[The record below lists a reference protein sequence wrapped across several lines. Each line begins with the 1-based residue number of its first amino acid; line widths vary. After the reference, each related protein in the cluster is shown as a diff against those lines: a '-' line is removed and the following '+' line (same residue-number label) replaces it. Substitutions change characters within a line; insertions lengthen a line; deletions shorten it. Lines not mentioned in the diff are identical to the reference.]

1 MNELKV
7 DLLLTKLHLPDL
19 QEVDEETLDN
29 ASACLTGPLDD
40 NSDNVG
46 SSAADIN
53 SIAEERYSTTRTR
66 LGATRSSAALRHE
79 IRVYNIYALGLYKYL

>member
-1 MNELKV
+1 MLPQTVMNELKV

-53 SIAEERYSTTRTR
+53 SIAEERYVLSCTMCPN
-66 LGATRSSAALRHE
+66 SD
-79 IRVYNIYALGLYKYL
+79 

>member
-1 MNELKV
+1 MF
-7 DLLLTKLHLPDL
+7 DLLTKLHLVDL

-40 NSDNVG
+40 NNDNVG

-53 SIAEERYSTTRTR
+53 SIAEERY
-66 LGATRSSAALRHE
+66 
-79 IRVYNIYALGLYKYL
+79 VCNVDQLGLSSEPSSPHFVLQHLSIRAMKEILVRNR